1 MTCLQFRMT
10 GGVIQDDG
18 VGGQDD
24 DVCVVAVGWWGG
36 LNIIHIEW
44 GVLVN
49 VIIEPVAVK

>member
-1 MTCLQFRMT
+1 MLKQ
-10 GGVIQDDG
+10 VQHDG

-24 DVCVVAVGWWGG
+24 DVCVVAVVWWGG
-36 LNIIHIEW
+36 LNIIYIKW

>member
-1 MTCLQFRMT
+1 MLK
-10 GGVIQDDG
+10 QDVQHDG

-36 LNIIHIEW
+36 LNIIYIEW